1 VPSDT
6 RLRFYYFVQRGW
18 VHIKYMCINH
28 VRAAIDDLEEK
39 LAHAKAK
46 AKDIEEA
53 ADDTW
58 DDMKE
63 SLESGWNEAS
73 SKLEES
79 WNNLS
84 STVKSFF
91 S

>member
-1 VPSDT
+1 
-6 RLRFYYFVQRGW
+6 
-18 VHIKYMCINH
+18 MCINH

-46 AKDIEEA
+46 AKDIAEA
-53 ADDTW
+53 DDDTW
-58 DDMKE
+58 DEMKE